1 MQRLRLAQQVG
12 ELHGDALHCF
22 ADAEVAQ
29 TSVVAVSK
37 RFCSSFRFSLFPVA
51 ACFRRLGRE
60 GVSA

>member
-29 TSVVAVSK
+29 TSVVAVS
-37 RFCSSFRFSLFPVA
+37 SGSVVHFSLFPVG